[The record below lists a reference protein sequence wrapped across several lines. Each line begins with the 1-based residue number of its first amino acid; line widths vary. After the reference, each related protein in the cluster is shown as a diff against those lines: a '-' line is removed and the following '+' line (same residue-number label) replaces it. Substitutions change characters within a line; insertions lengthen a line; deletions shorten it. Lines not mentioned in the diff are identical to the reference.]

1 MEKPTF
7 SEISHKKID
16 NANKY
21 EIIEQLKK
29 FNQGFIGLL
38 Q

>member
-1 MEKPTF
+1 MP
-7 SEISHKKID
+7 IID